1 MFTTKESLYINVIKY
16 DSQLKLDYKKIKNEQ
31 IIHTDNSVFLINDDI
46 LSTDIAQKLNTS
58 QEENDFTYIS
68 TLLLSDTTKLVPR
81 ALSAKLKDCEIGKFN
96 NEYDIAVLKQHF
108 LRRKT
113 ILQKLELIIY
123 ILLFIL

>member
-68 TLLLSDTTKLVPR
+68 TLLLNKNNNNSFLQTFFCN
-81 ALSAKLKDCEIGKFN
+81 LKF
-96 NEYDIAVLKQHF
+96 
-108 LRRKT
+108 
-113 ILQKLELIIY
+113 II
-123 ILLFIL
+123 

>member
-81 ALSAKLKDCEIGKFN
+81 ALSAKLKDCEIGKLN
-96 NEYDIAVLKQHF
+96 NEYDIAVLK
-108 LRRKT
+108 T
-113 ILQKLELIIY
+113 T
-123 ILLFIL
+123 LF